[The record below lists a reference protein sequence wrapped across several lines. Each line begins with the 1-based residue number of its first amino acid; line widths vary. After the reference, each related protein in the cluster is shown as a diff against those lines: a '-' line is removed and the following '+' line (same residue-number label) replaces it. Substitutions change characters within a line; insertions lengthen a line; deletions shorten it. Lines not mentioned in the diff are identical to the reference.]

1 MDKINKYSVLKTL
14 GPKSALLIMSL
25 YDESKSLFT
34 SEDAERLTGLSGNTL
49 NVLLSRL
56 VKKGITTR
64 LKSGLFNIVP
74 FELGSESTYLSDRE
88 LIAESI
94 VHQKGLTQNDYYIS
108 HGSAFELHQMVTQPQ
123 LSVSCSVTKRISNEN
138 VHGTQISF
146 HVVKKEQMFGVQK
159 FWIGKDK
166 AVQVSDLERT
176 IIDGL
181 KNPLYCGGII
191 EVAKGLWIKK
201 DVADIKKMISYAL
214 LLDSGVVIRRLGYLL
229 ELFNLGTKEQRELL
243 EKKLTKTY
251 ALLDPDLFQEGKY
264 ISKWKL
270 RLNVTPD
277 ELLSAVR
284 S

>member
-1 MDKINKYSVLKTL
+1 M
-14 GPKSALLIMSL
+14 GL

-34 SEDAERLTGLSGNTL
+34 SEDAVRLTALSGNTL

-56 VKKGITTR
+56 VKKGIITR

-74 FELGSESTYLSDRE
+74 FELGSESMYLSERE

-94 VHQKGLTQNDYYIS
+94 VHQKGLTENDYYIS
-108 HGSAFELHQMVTQPQ
+108 HGTAFELHQMVTQPQ
-123 LSVSCSVTKRISNEN
+123 LTVSCSVTKRIPNEN
-138 VHGTQISF
+138 VHGTQINF
-146 HVVKKEQMFGVQK
+146 HVVKKEQIFGIQK

-166 AVQVSDLERT
+166 AVQMSDLERT

-191 EVAKGLWIKK
+191 EVAKGLWMKK
-201 DVADIKKMISYAL
+201 DAIDIKRIITYAL

-229 ELFNLGTKEQRELL
+229 EIFNLGTQEDRELL

-251 ALLDPDLFQEGKY
+251 TLLDPNLFQEGKY
-264 ISKWKL
+264 LAKWKL
-270 RLNVTPD
+270 RLNVSPE
-277 ELLSAVR
+277 ELLGAVR